1 MSYTEDLAPFLADF
15 GVDATVGAAAV
26 RGIFDNAFLAQLG
39 LVGTDPLLLCR
50 TSDVASATRGTA
62 VTLPA
67 GSFKVVRKEPDGT
80 GMSRLVLEAAA

>member
-15 GVDATVGAAAV
+15 GVDATVGGSAV

-50 TSDVASATRGTA
+50 TSDVTSATRGTA
-62 VTLPA
+62 VSVPA